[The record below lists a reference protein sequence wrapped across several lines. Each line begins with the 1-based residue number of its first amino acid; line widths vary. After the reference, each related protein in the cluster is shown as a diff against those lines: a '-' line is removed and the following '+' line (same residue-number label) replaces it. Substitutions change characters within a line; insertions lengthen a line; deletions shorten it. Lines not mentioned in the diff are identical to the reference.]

1 MVSSSSPTCL
11 SLVRVN
17 PPIPTQFWC
26 RNQKTWGKR
35 ISSLKSTGKWKSQI
49 MDGVCW
55 IMISDQLTDVM
66 WQNRHIFPQQNH
78 ALLKKKCQKNVV
90 RWACTCSKA
99 LINNCMGGTDIVCRL
114 HHLVNENYQQEL
126 GCHSSGWWRNRW
138 WKDCLSCCTFLDL
151 R

>member
-1 MVSSSSPTCL
+1 MVFSSSPTPL
-11 SLVRVN
+11 SLVRVT
-17 PPIPTQFWC
+17 PSIPTQFWC
-26 RNQKTWGKR
+26 RNQKIWGKR
-35 ISSLKSTGKWKSQI
+35 LSSLKSTGKWKSQI

-55 IMISDQLTDVM
+55 IMISNQHTDAM
-66 WQNRHIFPQQNH
+66 WQKIHIFPQQSH
-78 ALLKKKCQKNVV
+78 AWMKICRKNVAC
-90 RWACTCSKA
+90 WACTRSKA
-99 LINNCMGGTDIVCRL
+99 SINDSMGVTGVLCRL

>member
-1 MVSSSSPTCL
+1 MVFSSSPTCL

-26 RNQKTWGKR
+26 RNQKIWGKR

-49 MDGVCW
+49 MDAVCC
-55 IMISDQLTDVM
+55 IMISHQPTDVM
-66 WQNRHIFPQQNH
+66 WQNRHIFPSRITLSWNF
-78 ALLKKKCQKNVV
+78 CRKNVSG
-90 RWACTCSKA
+90 WACTRSKA
-99 LINNCMGGTDIVCRL
+99 SIIDCMGGTDIVCRL

-126 GCHSSGWWRNRW
+126 GCHSSGWWRNCW
-138 WKDCLSCCTFLDL
+138 WKDCRFCCTLLDL